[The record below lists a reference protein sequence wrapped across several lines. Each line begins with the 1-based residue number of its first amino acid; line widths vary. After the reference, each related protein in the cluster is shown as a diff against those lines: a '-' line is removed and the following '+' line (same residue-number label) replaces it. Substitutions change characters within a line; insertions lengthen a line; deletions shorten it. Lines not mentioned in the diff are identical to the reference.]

1 MASEIEMTQ
10 AAANATGDRSYD
22 VIVVGGGSA
31 GCLIAGRL
39 AQETDAKV
47 LLIEAGGHD
56 TNPLIHIPSGFSKL
70 LQYGWFLW
78 PYMTV
83 PQAQLDGRP
92 RPLQQG
98 KGLGGGSSINAMV
111 YVRGQRRDY
120 QRWQDA
126 VGTTGQWSYDD
137 LLPHFVGM
145 EGNDVFAGPLH
156 GTDGPLKVSQPVQV
170 NALNQAAI
178 KAFQQA
184 GLPYN
189 PDYNAGQQRGVG
201 PCQLTIGDA
210 RRCSSAVAFLDPAK
224 SRSNLTIVTRAL
236 VTNIVFDGDRA
247 VGVEYVRSGKT
258 VRALAGEVVLSA
270 GALNS
275 PRILMLSGI
284 GPEAELARHGIKVMV
299 GSPDVGRNL
308 QDHPQV
314 LVGARCRTNMG
325 YAKDAKGLG
334 MIAAGVRYY
343 LTRQGP
349 AATNGIE
356 SVAYYNPDDPNGEP
370 TVQSFQSA
378 VIADEER
385 GSPKSYAGLTIN
397 SVVLQPRSR
406 GQVTLK
412 DADPRS
418 APAFDPNYLS
428 DPEDMRVMVA
438 GVRYCREVLKAPA
451 LRDIMEPEMLPGLDI
466 QSDEDLAA
474 YARRNLTSMWHPVGT
489 CRMGADEAAVV
500 DAALRVRGTRNLRVI
515 DASIMPNLTSGN
527 TNAPTMALASKG
539 LDLIKAGI

>member
-1 MASEIEMTQ
+1 MTQ
-10 AAANATGDRSYD
+10 AAANATGDLSYD
-22 VIVVGGGSA
+22 VIVAGGGSA

-70 LQYGWFLW
+70 LQYGWFVW

-145 EGNDVFAGPLH
+145 EGNDFFAGPLH

-236 VTNIVFDGDRA
+236 VTNIVFEGDRA
-247 VGVEYVRSGKT
+247 VGVDYIRSGKT
-258 VRALAGEVVLSA
+258 ERALAGEVVLSA

-284 GPEAELARHGIKVMV
+284 GPEAELTRHGIKAMV
-299 GSPDVGRNL
+299 ASPDVGRNL

-325 YAKDAKGLG
+325 YAKNAKGLG

-356 SVAYYNPDDPNGEP
+356 SVSYYNPDDPNGEP
-370 TVQSFQSA
+370 TVQSFHSA

-412 DADPRS
+412 DADARS
-418 APAFDPNYLS
+418 APVFDPNYLG

>member
-1 MASEIEMTQ
+1 MTQ

-145 EGNDVFAGPLH
+145 EGNDFFAGPLH

-236 VTNIVFDGDRA
+236 VTNIVFEGDRA
-247 VGVEYVRSGKT
+247 VGVDYIRSGKT

-284 GPEAELARHGIKVMV
+284 GPEAELTRHGIKAMV
-299 GSPDVGRNL
+299 ASPDVGRNL

-325 YAKDAKGLG
+325 YAKNAKGLG

-349 AATNGIE
+349 GATNGIE
-356 SVAYYNPDDPNGEP
+356 SVSYYNPDDPNGEP
-370 TVQSFQSA
+370 TVQSFHSA

-418 APAFDPNYLS
+418 APVFDPNYLI

>member
-1 MASEIEMTQ
+1 MTQ
-10 AAANATGDRSYD
+10 AAANATGDLSYD
-22 VIVVGGGSA
+22 VIVAGGGSA

-236 VTNIVFDGDRA
+236 VTNIVFEGDRA

-356 SVAYYNPDDPNGEP
+356 SVSYYNPDDPNGEP
-370 TVQSFQSA
+370 TVQSFHSA

-412 DADPRS
+412 DADARS
-418 APAFDPNYLS
+418 APVFDPNYLG

>member
-1 MASEIEMTQ
+1 MTQ
-10 AAANATGDRSYD
+10 AAASATGDISYD

-47 LLIEAGGHD
+47 LLLEAGSRD

-78 PYMTV
+78 PYATV

-120 QRWQDA
+120 QGWQDA

-137 LLPHFVGM
+137 LLPHFIGM
-145 EGNDVFAGPLH
+145 EGNDLFAGPLH

-170 NALNQAAI
+170 NALNEAAI
-178 KAFQQA
+178 KAFQQV

-189 PDYNAGQQRGVG
+189 PDYNAGRQRGVG

-224 SRSNLTIVTRAL
+224 SRPNLTIRTQAL
-236 VTNIVFDGDRA
+236 VTNIVFQGDRA
-247 VGVEYVRSGKT
+247 IGVDYMKFGKIK
-258 VRALAGEVVLSA
+258 RALAGEVVLSA

-275 PRILMLSGI
+275 PRILMLSGV
-284 GPEAELARHGIKVMV
+284 GPEAELNRHGIKVQV
-299 GSPDVGRNL
+299 GAPDVGQNL
-308 QDHPQV
+308 QDHPEV

-334 MIAAGVRYY
+334 CSWRGC
-343 LTRQGP
+343 
-349 AATNGIE
+349 ATI
-356 SVAYYNPDDPNGEP
+356 
-370 TVQSFQSA
+370 
-378 VIADEER
+378 
-385 GSPKSYAGLTIN
+385 
-397 SVVLQPRSR
+397 
-406 GQVTLK
+406 
-412 DADPRS
+412 
-418 APAFDPNYLS
+418 
-428 DPEDMRVMVA
+428 
-438 GVRYCREVLKAPA
+438 
-451 LRDIMEPEMLPGLDI
+451 
-466 QSDEDLAA
+466 
-474 YARRNLTSMWHPVGT
+474 
-489 CRMGADEAAVV
+489 
-500 DAALRVRGTRNLRVI
+500 
-515 DASIMPNLTSGN
+515 
-527 TNAPTMALASKG
+527 
-539 LDLIKAGI
+539 

>member
-1 MASEIEMTQ
+1 MTQ
-10 AAANATGDRSYD
+10 AAANATGDLSYD

-145 EGNDVFAGPLH
+145 EGNDFFAGPLH

-236 VTNIVFDGDRA
+236 VTNIVFEGDRA

-284 GPEAELARHGIKVMV
+284 GPEAELTRHGIKVMV
-299 GSPDVGRNL
+299 ASPDVGRNL

-349 AATNGIE
+349 GATNGIE
-356 SVAYYNPDDPNGEP
+356 SVSYYNPDNPNGEP
-370 TVQSFQSA
+370 TVQSFHSA

-412 DADPRS
+412 DADARS
-418 APAFDPNYLS
+418 APVFDPNYLG

>member
-236 VTNIVFDGDRA
+236 VTNIVFEGDRA
-247 VGVEYVRSGKT
+247 VGVDYIRSGKT
-258 VRALAGEVVLSA
+258 ERALAGEVVLSA

-284 GPEAELARHGIKVMV
+284 GPEAELTRHGIKVMV

-356 SVAYYNPDDPNGEP
+356 SVSYYNPDDPNGEP
-370 TVQSFQSA
+370 TVQSFHSA

-412 DADPRS
+412 DADARS
-418 APAFDPNYLS
+418 APVFDPNYLG

>member
-1 MASEIEMTQ
+1 MTQ

-236 VTNIVFDGDRA
+236 VTNIVFEGDRA
-247 VGVEYVRSGKT
+247 VGVDYIRSGKT
-258 VRALAGEVVLSA
+258 ERALAGEVVLSA

-284 GPEAELARHGIKVMV
+284 GPEAELTRHGIKVMV

-356 SVAYYNPDDPNGEP
+356 SVSYYNPDDPNGEP
-370 TVQSFQSA
+370 TVQSFHSA

-412 DADPRS
+412 DADARS
-418 APAFDPNYLS
+418 APVFDPNYLG

>member
-1 MASEIEMTQ
+1 MTQ

-145 EGNDVFAGPLH
+145 EGNDFFAGPLH

-236 VTNIVFDGDRA
+236 VTNIVFEGDRA
-247 VGVEYVRSGKT
+247 VGVDYIRSGKT

-284 GPEAELARHGIKVMV
+284 GPEAELTRHGIKVMV
-299 GSPDVGRNL
+299 ASPDVGRNL

-349 AATNGIE
+349 GATNGIE
-356 SVAYYNPDDPNGEP
+356 SVSYYNPDDPNGEP
-370 TVQSFQSA
+370 TVQSFHSA

-418 APAFDPNYLS
+418 APVFDPNYLI

-474 YARRNLTSMWHPVGT
+474 YAGRNLTSMWHPVGT
-489 CRMGADEAAVV
+489 CRMGADETAVV